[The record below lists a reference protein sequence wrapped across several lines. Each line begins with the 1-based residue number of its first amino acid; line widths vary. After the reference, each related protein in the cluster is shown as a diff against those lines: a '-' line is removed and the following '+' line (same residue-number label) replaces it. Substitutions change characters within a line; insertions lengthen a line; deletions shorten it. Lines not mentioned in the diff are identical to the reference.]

1 MKQEVKDKIA
11 AKFNFF
17 LSGDNPY
24 TSTAAFCQ
32 VAAEFGYNLAQEEY
46 AAQSTQEGG
55 TVEAAKEYAKD
66 FYNSN
71 HALDGM
77 PKSIIDDAHRLAA
90 LHFSKGCEYSAHL
103 SAKKIK
109 KLEDELDRFGEVAE
123 SKIEELENACE
134 EYSKEGRK
142 MAEDADAKVAELEK
156 EVERLGIMLV
166 KAMGEVNDRDLEVER
181 LRGLV
186 ELVEFDEGYSK
197 GYSDAQKE
205 AAREIQ
211 EHYHPNK

>member
-1 MKQEVKDKIA
+1 MKQEQELEIIHKGIDFANTLKTESEPYKSGAGYGYSCGYA
-11 AKFNFF
+11 A
-17 LSGDNPY
+17 
-24 TSTAAFCQ
+24 
-32 VAAEFGYNLAQEEY
+32 AQEEY
-46 AAQSTQEGG
+46 ATQSTQERG

-109 KLEDELDRFGEVAE
+109 KLEDELERFGEVAE
-123 SKIEELENACE
+123 SKVEELEEVSATDKKRIEELE
-134 EYSKEGRK
+134 K
-142 MAEDADAKVAELEK
+142 
-156 EVERLGIMLV
+156 
-166 KAMGEVNDRDLEVER
+166 EVER

-186 ELVEFDEGYSK
+186 EEAHLNGFKLSGEGWNGEYPFNDCKVEIKTDETYNAYWEQFK
-197 GYSDAQKE
+197 AD
-205 AAREIQ
+205 
-211 EHYHPNK
+211 NNL